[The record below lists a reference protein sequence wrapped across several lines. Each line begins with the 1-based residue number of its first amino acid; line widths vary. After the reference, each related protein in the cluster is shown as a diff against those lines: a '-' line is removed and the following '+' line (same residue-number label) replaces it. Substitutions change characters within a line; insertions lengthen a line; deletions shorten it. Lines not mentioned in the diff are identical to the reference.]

1 MGQNGRVFKRVTW
14 FGIGAAAGATGVV
27 WAQQKIRR
35 RIDAMGPD
43 HIVVTAGNQARKVS
57 QQVGRTVAGAVVEGR
72 AAMREREDE
81 LLSRR
86 DVYTYDVLSWALL
99 KADRLEEAL
108 EASCEA
114 LRLGTRDPRLL
125 YHAGMVARALGER
138 VRAAELLCDALALN
152 PSFDVLQAPI
162 ARRLLEG
169 ETAAPP
175 CQASPSSG
183 ASRR

>member
-86 DVYTYDVLSWALL
+86 D
-99 KADRLEEAL
+99 DRRRTVREE
-108 EASCEA
+108 
-114 LRLGTRDPRLL
+114 PRW
-125 YHAGMVARALGER
+125 
-138 VRAAELLCDALALN
+138 
-152 PSFDVLQAPI
+152 P
-162 ARRLLEG
+162 
-169 ETAAPP
+169 TAARPDRP
-175 CQASPSSG
+175 TRPASW
-183 ASRR
+183 